1 MSDQVVENEHAGQ
14 HPSASVREVKA
25 DRAPRADRFLERHAH
40 RRLELRPK
48 TPNVTTDARHD
59 QHIKILR
66 STVPMRQS
74 ITRRANRQ
82 RIGILALANN
92 MMLMNARQPLKLD
105 VSSMPRALHQLSAT
119 HPPLRNQSADRS
131 ETARV
136 HPTTKRPDRAPPH
149 RHPTHAPPPPPP
161 GTKAPIAAKRLV
173 YPPPPGAPPAPPPT
187 ATQPPPPSPAPP
199 LLSIH

>member
-25 DRAPRADRFLERHAH
+25 DRAPRADRFLDRHAH
-40 RRLELRPK
+40 GRLELRPK

-66 STVPMRQS
+66 GTVPMRQS
-74 ITRRANRQ
+74 ITRRAKRE

-92 MMLMNARQPLKLD
+92 MVLMDARQPLELD
-105 VSSMPRALHQLSAT
+105 VSSMLRALHQLIAT

-131 ETARV
+131 ETAPV
-136 HPTTKRPDRAPPH
+136 HPTPRGPPAAAPPP
-149 RHPTHAPPPPPP
+149 HPTPPPPPP
-161 GTKAPIAAKRLV
+161 P
-173 YPPPPGAPPAPPPT
+173 
-187 ATQPPPPSPAPP
+187 
-199 LLSIH
+199 